1 MARGVAISPWTT
13 AAILIG
19 GLATVLAGVAS
30 ALAET
35 GTETAAAAPPERLCA
50 EAIARE
56 EQRTVLPARL
66 LLAIAIVESGRYD
79 RVRRAIVAWPW
90 TVRAEGRGRYLK
102 SASEAAA
109 AVRALLARGVDS
121 VDVGCM
127 QINLRY
133 HPDAFA
139 TVEDAF
145 DPTANVAYAAAF
157 LSDLAGR
164 TGSWFAAIGRYHSA
178 TPDHGRRYRA
188 KVLRIRKAQQRR
200 AGTGTGLPEI
210 ESPAIIAPARGLA
223 PRLAPGLPVVIRG
236 TSGETSS
243 ARIFAP
249 ERNALPMV
257 LRGAAGRGRSD

>member
-1 MARGVAISPWTT
+1 MARGVAIPPWTT

-19 GLATVLAGVAS
+19 GLATVLAGLAS

-66 LLAIAIVESGRYD
+66 LLAIAIAESGRYD
-79 RVRRAIVAWPW
+79 RARRAIVAWPW

-102 SASEAAA
+102 SASEATA

-127 QINLRY
+127 QINLHY

-139 TVEDAF
+139 TIEDAF

-157 LSDLAGR
+157 LNDLAGR
-164 TGSWFAAIGRYHSA
+164 TGSWFAAIGRYHSS

-188 KVLRIRKAQQRR
+188 KVLRIRKAQHRR
-200 AGTGTGLPEI
+200 AGAGYGLPEI

-223 PRLAPGLPVVIRG
+223 PGLPIVIRG
-236 TSGETSS
+236 ASGETSS

-257 LRGAAGRGRSD
+257 LRGAAGVGRSD